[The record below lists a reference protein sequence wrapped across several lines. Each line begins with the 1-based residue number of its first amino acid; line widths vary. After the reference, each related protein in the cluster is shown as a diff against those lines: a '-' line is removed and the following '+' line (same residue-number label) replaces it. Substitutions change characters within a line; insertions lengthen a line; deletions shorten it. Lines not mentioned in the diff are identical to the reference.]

1 MDAQKRGLAGRAVAR
16 FVLAVPVLG
25 LFLFLPAGTLDFWQ
39 AWVFMAVLLVPAAFA
54 VAYFLRKSPA
64 LLERR
69 MSMKEE
75 LAPQKAIVKWSAIL
89 FFIMFLVPGFDRRY
103 GWSDVPVP
111 LVLFSDA
118 MVLLGY
124 AITFIALRENEY
136 ASRTVQVEKG
146 QKVIDTGPY
155 SVVRHPM
162 YSGVSLMFAFLP
174 LALGSWWA
182 LLGVPPL
189 LILLGLRALEE
200 EKLLLRELPGYGEYC
215 KRVRHRIIPWVW

>member
-1 MDAQKRGLAGRAVAR
+1 MGAQGRGLLVRALAR
-16 FVLAVPVLG
+16 FFLAVPVLG

-69 MSMKEE
+69 MSMRERLE
-75 LAPQKAIVKWSAIL
+75 PQKAIVSASAIIFL
-89 FFIMFLVPGFDRRY
+89 VVFLVPGFDHRY

-111 LVLFSDA
+111 LILFSDA
-118 MVLLGY
+118 LVLSGY
-124 AITFIALRENEY
+124 AITFLALRENEY

-162 YSGVSLMFAFLP
+162 YSGVAVMFLFLP
-174 LALGSWWA
+174 LALGSYWA

-189 LILLGLRALEE
+189 LILLGLRAFEE